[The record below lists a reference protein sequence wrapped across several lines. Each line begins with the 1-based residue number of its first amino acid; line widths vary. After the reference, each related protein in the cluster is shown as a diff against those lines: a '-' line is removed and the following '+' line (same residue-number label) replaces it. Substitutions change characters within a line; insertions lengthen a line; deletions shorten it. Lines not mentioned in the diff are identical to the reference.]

1 MKNLIDEIVARCSA
15 LIDGCS
21 SSQELDDVRVRF
33 LGKNGE
39 FTGILRGMKDVPPA
53 EKPIIGKL
61 INEARVSLENS
72 LKAKES
78 ELAKAE
84 LERRLASEKIDITLS
99 NDTEIG
105 SVHPLTLVKNEIVD
119 IFIGLGFSVQDG
131 PEIETD
137 FFNFQ
142 ALGIPL
148 DHPAR
153 DMQDSLYVSEKLLLR
168 TQTSTMQARTMLST
182 KPPIRIVCPG
192 KVYRADDDASHS
204 PLFNQVEG
212 LVVDKNVSLSQL
224 KGTLEMFA
232 QKFFGKETKVRF
244 RPSYFPFT
252 EPSVEVDC
260 TCSVCGGKGCRLC
273 KGTGWIEVLGAGV
286 VNPVV
291 FENCG
296 IDPKVY
302 SGYAF
307 GFGVDR
313 MAMIK
318 YGIPDIRL
326 LYENDVRFLKQY
338 KQR

>member
-338 KQR
+338 K

>member
-212 LVVDKNVSLSQL
+212 LVVDKYVSLSQL

-338 KQR
+338 K

>member
-61 INEARVSLENS
+61 INEARISLENS

-338 KQR
+338 K

>member
-1 MKNLIDEIVARCSA
+1 MKKLIEEIVARCSA
-15 LIDGCS
+15 LINGCS
-21 SSQELDDVRVRF
+21 SSQKLDDVRVRF
-33 LGKNGE
+33 FGKNGE

-61 INEARVSLENS
+61 INEARASLENF

-131 PEIETD
+131 PEVETD

-338 KQR
+338 K

>member
-1 MKNLIDEIVARCSA
+1 MKKLIEEIVARCSA
-15 LIDGCS
+15 LINGCS
-21 SSQELDDVRVRF
+21 SSQKLDDVRVRF

-61 INEARVSLENS
+61 INEARSSLENF

-338 KQR
+338 K

>member
-1 MKNLIDEIVARCSA
+1 MKKLIEEIVARCSA
-15 LIDGCS
+15 LINGCS
-21 SSQELDDVRVRF
+21 SSQKLDDVRVRF

-61 INEARVSLENS
+61 INEARVSLENF

-338 KQR
+338 K

>member
-1 MKNLIDEIVARCSA
+1 MKKLIEEIVARCSA
-15 LIDGCS
+15 LINGCS
-21 SSQELDDVRVRF
+21 SSQKLDDVRVRF

-61 INEARVSLENS
+61 INEARASLENF

-232 QKFFGKETKVRF
+232 QRFFGKETKVRF

-338 KQR
+338 K

>member
-21 SSQELDDVRVRF
+21 SSQELEDVRVRF

-232 QKFFGKETKVRF
+232 QRFFGKETKVRF

-338 KQR
+338 K

>member
-1 MKNLIDEIVARCSA
+1 MKKLIDEIVTRCSA
-15 LIDGCS
+15 LIEGCA
-21 SSQELDDVRVRF
+21 SSQELEDVRVRF

-53 EKPIIGKL
+53 EKPVIGKL
-61 INEARVSLENS
+61 INEARVALENA
-72 LKAKES
+72 LKEKEIK
-78 ELAKAE
+78 LAKTE
-84 LERRLASEKIDITLS
+84 LENRLASEKIDITLS
-99 NDTEIG
+99 RDSEIG
-105 SVHPLTLVKNEIVD
+105 SVHPLTLVINEIVD

-142 ALGIPL
+142 ALGLPL

-232 QKFFGKETKVRF
+232 QRFFGQETKVRF

-252 EPSVEVDC
+252 EPSVEVDV

-296 IDPKVY
+296 IDPKTY

-338 KQR
+338 K

>member
-1 MKNLIDEIVARCSA
+1 M
-15 LIDGCS
+15 
-21 SSQELDDVRVRF
+21 
-33 LGKNGE
+33 
-39 FTGILRGMKDVPPA
+39 
-53 EKPIIGKL
+53 
-61 INEARVSLENS
+61 
-72 LKAKES
+72 
-78 ELAKAE
+78 
-84 LERRLASEKIDITLS
+84 ASEKIDITLS

-338 KQR
+338 K

>member
-15 LIDGCS
+15 LIDGSS

-153 DMQDSLYVSEKLLLR
+153 DMQDSLYVSDKLLLR

-338 KQR
+338 K

>member
-84 LERRLASEKIDITLS
+84 LERRLESEKIDITLS

-338 KQR
+338 K